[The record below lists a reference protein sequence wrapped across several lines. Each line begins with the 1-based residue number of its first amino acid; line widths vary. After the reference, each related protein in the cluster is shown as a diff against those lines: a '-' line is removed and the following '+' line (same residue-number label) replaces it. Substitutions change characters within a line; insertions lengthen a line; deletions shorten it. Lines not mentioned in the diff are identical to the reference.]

1 MKVFISWSGDYSRE
15 VAEKLSV
22 WIPSVIQSVDTFYSP
37 NDIGKGENWG
47 NRLSHELEDCSFGIV
62 CLTPENVSA
71 PWIHFEAGSLAKSMD
86 SRLSSIM
93 LGVNPSDIK
102 GPLSRFQNTKFEQ
115 TDFFKLIQ
123 AINASTDKP
132 LPPNTLKKI
141 YEIMW
146 TELEKEVQ
154 PIIKKYGN
162 VPKKEDAQKSDHDAL
177 QEILRIVR
185 GISNDSSSIDII
197 RSYMS
202 SFDYVEIAIT
212 DFGPDPTKVLKIM
225 YPHQRITKDLSERL
239 ASRAR
244 PYTYYIDVANVNKT
258 LDALRSAGAEFTIRQ
273 ICTASANPT

>member
-47 NRLSHELEDCSFGIV
+47 NRLSHELEDCSFGII

-86 SRLSSIM
+86 SKLSSIM

-123 AINASTDKP
+123 TINDSTDKS
-132 LPPNTLKKI
+132 LPPDTLKKI
-141 YEIMW
+141 FKIMW
-146 TELEKEVQ
+146 TDLEAEVQ
-154 PIIKKYGN
+154 PIIKKYEDT
-162 VPKKEDAQKSDHDAL
+162 PKKGDMQKSDHDAI

-185 GISNDSSSIDII
+185 DISNDSHPVDAIQYNHYNYYNHYSSLE
-197 RSYMS
+197 SAK
-202 SFDYVEIAIT
+202 IAIT
-212 DFGPDPTKVLKIM
+212 DFGPNPRKVLQII
-225 YPHQRITKDLSERL
+225 YPHFNFPKHHVDDIINNPKPFIYSVTGPRINE
-239 ASRAR
+239 
-244 PYTYYIDVANVNKT
+244 T
-258 LDALRSAGAEFTIRQ
+258 LDALLSAGAIFKIIE
-273 ICTASANPT
+273 